1 MADARE
7 LLVLA
12 AEERFAEH
20 GPGVSLRE
28 IAIAAGQRN
37 NSAVNYHFGSRDGLI
52 AAVIEWRTAAM
63 EEARV
68 RMLADAVGTDL
79 DLPAL
84 VRILIEPMLTTPYA
98 EGSTHYARFIEQ
110 VRTHPAVAE
119 AVRDGDRWPAVRK
132 VTTLIAAELE
142 HLPRPARRQRIAA
155 MSTAMFALA
164 ADRERERADGRRYL
178 GVDELVRMLAGMLTA

>member
-1 MADARE
+1 MTDARE

-12 AEERFAEH
+12 AEECFAEH

-52 AAVIEWRTAAM
+52 EAVIERRTAAM

-68 RMLADAVGTDL
+68 RMLADAAGTDL
-79 DLPAL
+79 ELADL
-84 VRILIEPMLTTPYA
+84 VRILAEPMLTTPYA
-98 EGSTHYARFIEQ
+98 QGATHYARFIEQ

-119 AVRDGDRWPAVRK
+119 ALRDADHWPAVRK
-132 VTTLIAAELE
+132 VTTMIAAHLD
-142 HLPRPARRQRIAA
+142 HLPRSSRRHRIAA

-164 ADRERERADGRRYL
+164 ADRERQRADGRRHL
-178 GVDELVRMLAGMLTA
+178 GVDELVRMLTGLLTA